1 MSDELYID
9 GERVDM
15 GKSGVNLEYRSN
27 ILTDIGKIVSN
38 FSYTIRLP
46 KTKNNLRLI
55 GCANMPSSTSV
66 FPYLPHVGS
75 LVRDGVQVIDNADI
89 VLLSVSDSIEVALSW
104 GNAVGFTRV
113 NEFDGSLNEL
123 DYKTDEYV
131 MWRKDVKPSVRFPL
145 IRYGFKESE
154 AGITYHPAVS
164 VRWIFDK
171 IQSHFGVTFVFPKSK
186 KDALE
191 RILIPLLSK
200 DDSEK
205 NIEANALNL
214 FMNGIYPER
223 VDGLHNR
230 NTFIY
235 TSASS
240 SSEYVRQE
248 KEQGLIGVSIF
259 KPSYKGLEADCH
271 FAATLQTEGGVN
283 YMRVKVMDSNT
294 GEVLEEI
301 TPREEEDKGGGV
313 KVHTFDKEFSF
324 NPFDKPFK
332 IACDTRINDSITK
345 FSGTLSITAKASEVS
360 AEDGA
365 YNKYFLTPNLPKI
378 KPMEFIKAI
387 TGMLGV
393 FAFPEAGNV
402 IRFVSFDDVIENKAK
417 AYDWSDFVV
426 FKDYGETARS
436 ISFQLNDFTQR
447 NWCRYKEDEK
457 VKGNYD
463 AYIEVENKALKGERD
478 MIKLPFAGC
487 DTQGG
492 VASIPLYSYDD
503 EGKMDYE
510 GGASP
515 RVVWYDSATQ
525 SGTFYPLYWSELLKA
540 NYGKYMEF
548 VRKPKTLKELVK
560 LPVPYLASLD
570 LLRPVYIRQ
579 YGSYFAIVSVKTK
592 EGNICEVELLKI

>member
-1 MSDELYID
+1 MRDELYID

-15 GKSGVNLEYRSN
+15 GKSGVSLEYRSN

-55 GCANMPSSTSV
+55 GCAHIPSSTSG

-75 LVRDGVQVIDNADI
+75 LVRDGVQVVDNADI

-104 GNAVGFTRV
+104 GNAVGLTRI

-131 MWRKDVKPSVRFPL
+131 MWKKGVQPSIQFPL
-145 IRYGFKESE
+145 IRYGFKDSE
-154 AGITYHPAVS
+154 VGVTYHPAVS
-164 VRWIFDK
+164 ARWIFDK
-171 IQSHFGVTFVFPKSK
+171 IQDQFGITFVFPKSK
-186 KDALE
+186 KEALE
-191 RILIPLLSK
+191 HILIPLLSK

-205 NIEANALNL
+205 NIEANALSL
-214 FMNGIYPER
+214 YLNGIDTKR

-230 NTFIY
+230 NTFVY
-235 TSASS
+235 TSAS

-248 KEQGLIGVSIF
+248 KEQGQLGVSIF

-271 FAATLQTEGGVN
+271 FAATLQTEGGVPGIVIAV
-283 YMRVKVMDSNT
+283 RDSSTN
-294 GEVLEEI
+294 EVLEEI
-301 TPREEEDKGGGV
+301 APRTTEDKGGGV
-313 KVHTFDKEFSF
+313 KVFTFDKGFSF
-324 NPFDKPFK
+324 SPYDKPFK
-332 IACDTRINDSITK
+332 IACDTRTNDSISK
-345 FSGTLSITAKASEVS
+345 FSGTLSITAKASEAS

-402 IRFVSFDDVIENKAK
+402 IRFVSFDDVIANKAK
-417 AYDWSDFVV
+417 AYDLSDFVV

-447 NWCRYKEDEK
+447 NWCRYKDDDK

-463 AYIEVENKALKGERD
+463 AYIEVENKALKVERD

-487 DTQGG
+487 DTLGG

-515 RVVWYDSATQ
+515 RVVWYDGATQ
-525 SGTFYPLYWSELLKA
+525 SGTFYPLHWSELLKE
-540 NYGKYMEF
+540 NYGMYMEF
-548 VRKPKTLKELVK
+548 VRKPKTLKEQVR

-592 EGNICEVELLKI
+592 GDNICEVELLKI